1 MQNVLLFYRACRYN
15 SSKQKRDEEL
25 LMREIQLESGP
36 SSAATHRLTQP
47 STTLNRR
54 YVGRPSNLAI
64 EEAASVAPTES
75 RMPTVRPS
83 RLVNL
88 RVSTAD
94 IDAAKAEVAA
104 RKAAEAALRAENQA
118 RSAVV
123 PQVVEFGQDMHR
135 FVPAEAS
142 EGEPQATV
150 YTTNTAPSITTI
162 QQETTT
168 IVTVPEPANS
178 TIMNSSS
185 VDTDNLAMSIA
196 ADYAAASMGASM
208 SNSLATMNSNS
219 SIDEIAQAVSAAIAS
234 IRTATDADEIAE
246 QIASLKAFAETL
258 KSDNSMPEMAELSDT
273 IEKFVSI
280 AMKSTKVKEEAV
292 NKKVALSSKATRAAN
307 KVTKSSA
314 KVIAKSQAAAKKT
327 TPRPA
332 AKVRTASPKAT
343 AGMRRTASRVT
354 ANTRRV
360 STTEDQA
367 LRQALRSVA
376 AMDNEPETSTGLQTK
391 TRRTYRKGGAKR
403 FLLAFTCAAACVAA
417 IIYFVGSNVPDISV
431 RVAAMQ
437 TGVEASYPS
446 YVPRDFSLSDID
458 SENGKITL
466 TFKGPE
472 GASFTLIE
480 EKSSW
485 DSSAL
490 LRNYVEPTW
499 KENYTTTH
507 EQGITIYT
515 SGANAAW
522 VNRGVLYKINA
533 SADSLTKKQLRNIVV
548 SI

>member
-1 MQNVLLFYRACRYN
+1 
-15 SSKQKRDEEL
+15 
-25 LMREIQLESGP
+25 MREIQLESGP

-64 EEAASVAPTES
+64 EEAANTASVGTSVPA
-75 RMPTVRPS
+75 VRPS

-88 RVSTAD
+88 RVSAAD
-94 IDAAKAEVAA
+94 IDAAKAKAAA
-104 RKAAEAALRAENQA
+104 REAAEAALRAENQA

-135 FVPAEAS
+135 FVPAEA
-142 EGEPQATV
+142 EEEPQATAHV
-150 YTTNTAPSITTI
+150 MNTAPSITTI

-168 IVTVPEPANS
+168 IVTMPEPANS
-178 TIMNSSS
+178 TLMSNTPI
-185 VDTDNLAMSIA
+185 DTDNLAMSIA

-208 SNSLATMNSNS
+208 NNSLATMNSNN

-280 AMKSTKVKEEAV
+280 AMKSTKVKEETV

-314 KVIAKSQAAAKKT
+314 KVIAKSQTAAKKAAIQRPVAKTRT
-327 TPRPA
+327 TNPKTTVGTRRAAPR
-332 AKVRTASPKAT
+332 VAT
-343 AGMRRTASRVT
+343 STH
-354 ANTRRV
+354 RV

-376 AMDNEPETSTGLQTK
+376 AMDNEPEENTGLQTK
-391 TRRTYRKGGAKR
+391 VRRTHRKGGAKR

>member
-1 MQNVLLFYRACRYN
+1 
-15 SSKQKRDEEL
+15 
-25 LMREIQLESGP
+25 MREIQLESGP
-36 SSAATHRLTQP
+36 SSSATHHLTQP

-64 EEAASVAPTES
+64 EEAARHKADAKSSPVPD
-75 RMPTVRPS
+75 PRPS

-88 RVSTAD
+88 RVSSAD
-94 IDAAKAEVAA
+94 VNAA
-104 RKAAEAALRAENQA
+104 RAEAVAREAAEAALRAEAA
-118 RSAVV
+118 RNTFV
-123 PQVVEFGQDMHR
+123 PQIVEFGQAPTAQPSASIADFQR
-135 FVPAEAS
+135 FVPAEAVDD
-142 EGEPQATV
+142 ATQSNV
-150 YTTNTAPSITTI
+150 YDAPAITTI
-162 QQETTT
+162 HEEAT
-168 IVTVPEPANS
+168 IVTMPKS
-178 TIMNSSS
+178 TLMGSQPI
-185 VDTDNLAMSIA
+185 DTSNLAMSIA

-208 SNSLATMNSNS
+208 NTNLAAMDSNN

-234 IRTATDADEIAE
+234 IRTATDADEITE
-246 QIASLKAFAETL
+246 QIASLKSFAETL
-258 KSDNSMPEMAELSDT
+258 KADQSTPEMAELSDT
-273 IEKFVSI
+273 IDKFIAI
-280 AMKSTKVKEEAV
+280 AMKSSKIKEEAV
-292 NKKVALSSKATRAAN
+292 NEKVTLSSKANRAAA

-327 TPRPA
+327 TSQPTARPA
-332 AKVRTASPKAT
+332 AKAAPKTTSKAAAPSATRRPATRTAANP
-343 AGMRRTASRVT
+343 RRTTNS
-354 ANTRRV
+354 N
-360 STTEDQA
+360 EDQA

-376 AMDNEPETSTGLQTK
+376 AMDDEPEEQTNLSAK
-391 TRRTYRKGGAKR
+391 ATRTRRKGSTKR

-417 IIYFVGSNVPDISV
+417 IIYFVGTNVPDISV

-446 YVPRDFSLSDID
+446 YIPRDYSLSNID

-466 TFKGPE
+466 TFKGP
-472 GASFTLIE
+472 GDASFTLSE

-499 KENYTTTH
+499 SSNYTTTH

-522 VNRGVLYKINA
+522 VNRGVLYKITA
-533 SADSLTKKQLRNIVV
+533 SSNSLTKKQLRNIVV